1 MSWVLELTNTVGVRI
16 ALFSTYSASVF
27 ALRMK
32 LPKLIEEGIIDE
44 SGKKESN
51 HL

>member
-1 MSWVLELTNTVGVRI
+1 MSWALELANTVGVCI

-32 LPKLIEEGIIDE
+32 LPKLIEDGVIDE
-44 SGKKESN
+44 SGKKASN

>member
-1 MSWVLELTNTVGVRI
+1 M

-32 LPKLIEEGIIDE
+32 LPKLIENGVIDE
-44 SGKKESN
+44 SGKNDSDPLEQRK
-51 HL
+51 L